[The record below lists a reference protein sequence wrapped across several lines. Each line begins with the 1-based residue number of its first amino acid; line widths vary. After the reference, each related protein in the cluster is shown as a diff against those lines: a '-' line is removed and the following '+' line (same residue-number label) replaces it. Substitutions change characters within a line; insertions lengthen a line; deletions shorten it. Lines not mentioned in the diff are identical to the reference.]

1 MLTSASHCDH
11 PGKPTHVCLCC
22 DKAPGRDE
30 GMLTSR
36 VFSAHQ
42 RSRSYECL
50 AAVLDGLDRAEE
62 ATLARSLAASL
73 AGILGAIAP
82 T

>member
-1 MLTSASHCDH
+1 
-11 PGKPTHVCLCC
+11 
-22 DKAPGRDE
+22 
-30 GMLTSR
+30 MLTSR